1 MLGGAVAVLLT
12 GQIAPSDALSAI
24 NVDVMV
30 FLFGMFVVGEALSL
44 SGYLDSVFHRL
55 FRHARTTGELV
66 FCVIFSFGVLSAL
79 LMNDTLA
86 IIGTPLVLGLATRCR
101 VLAKMLLL
109 ALAFAITTGSVVSP
123 IGNPQNLL
131 VAVNSGMNA
140 PFVTFGTFL
149 LNSPRHLSARSNQQS
164 QKFPQLHPRQRSDQ
178 CPDASPQ
185 KTCPP
190 PRSCHHPCL
199 PQFHYRQKNPKTK
212 RRLFLWRV
220 LPLSFSS
227 LCSQLLVSCQ

>member
-1 MLGGAVAVLLT
+1 M
-12 GQIAPSDALSAI
+12 
-24 NVDVMV
+24 
-30 FLFGMFVVGEALSL
+30 
-44 SGYLDSVFHRL
+44 
-55 FRHARTTGELV
+55 
-66 FCVIFSFGVLSAL
+66 IFSFGVLSAL

-149 LNSPRHLSARSNQQS
+149 LNSPRHLSARNNQQS
-164 QKFPQLHPRQRSDQ
+164 QKFPQFHPRKEAINVRTLLPKRPAPHPARAIIHAFHSFTT
-178 CPDASPQ
+178 AKKTQ
-185 KTCPP
+185 KQKEDYSCGGCYRYHSHRCV
-190 PRSCHHPCL
+190 RSCWYPANDGCDWI
-199 PQFHYRQKNPKTK
+199 P
-212 RRLFLWRV
+212 
-220 LPLSFSS
+220 
-227 LCSQLLVSCQ
+227 